1 MTGNLADEVGKND
14 ATTVMNNSKIQVIK
28 DNVQNVDDIYN
39 IVVNVA
45 QQNNVNLDS
54 DQINKIVEYLT
65 NVFAS
70 VEISSTVLES
80 VCTFCCS
87 VTRWFSDKNET
98 AASAITATVSMP
110 ITI

>member
-45 QQNNVNLDS
+45 PVIMMSLV
-54 DQINKIVEYLT
+54 ILMMKRMTL
-65 NVFAS
+65 
-70 VEISSTVLES
+70 
-80 VCTFCCS
+80 
-87 VTRWFSDKNET
+87 
-98 AASAITATVSMP
+98 
-110 ITI
+110 